1 MNLKAVKVFVKK
13 MFNSKK
19 QEKMVRII
27 GYKKRTS
34 EQGKD
39 FFVLELQGGISMV
52 KSVETGKL
60 YATANRATISSTFD
74 EATCQALIGTELEG
88 KVQKVPSEP
97 YEYTVRET
105 GEVITL
111 SHRFEYVEDEKA
123 VAPKV
128 EMSNTSFRD
137 VMKNGY
143 DEENTFSKNGQLV
156 H

>member
-1 MNLKAVKVFVKK
+1 MFLKAVKVFAKK
-13 MFNSKK
+13 CLTQKLEN
-19 QEKMVRII
+19 MVRII
-27 GYKKRTS
+27 GYKKRTT
-34 EQGKD
+34 EQGKE

-60 YATANRATISSTFD
+60 YATANKATISSTFD
-74 EATCQALIGTELEG
+74 EATCKALIGSELEG
-88 KVQKVPSEP
+88 KVQKVPSAP

-111 SHRFEYVEDEKA
+111 AHRFEYIEDEKEI
-123 VAPKV
+123 APKV
-128 EMSNTSFRD
+128 ELSQTSFRD

-143 DEENTFSKNGQLV
+143 DEENTYSKNGELV

>member
-1 MNLKAVKVFVKK
+1 
-13 MFNSKK
+13 
-19 QEKMVRII
+19 MVRII

-34 EQGKD
+34 EQGKE

-74 EATCQALIGTELEG
+74 EATCHALLGSELEG
-88 KVQKVPSEP
+88 RIERVPSTS

-111 SHRFEYVEDEKA
+111 SHRFEYVEDVKDVKDTKEI
-123 VAPKV
+123 APKA
-128 EMSNTSFRD
+128 EMSGTSFRD
-137 VMKNGY
+137 VMKNDY
-143 DEENTFSKNGQLV
+143 DEENSFSKNGELV